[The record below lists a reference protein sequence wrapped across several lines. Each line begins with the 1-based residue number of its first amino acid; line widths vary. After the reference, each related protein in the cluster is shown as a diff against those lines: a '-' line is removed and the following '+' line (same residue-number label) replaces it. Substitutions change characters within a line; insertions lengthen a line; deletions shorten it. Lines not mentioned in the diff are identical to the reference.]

1 MGSTDLARD
10 RSTLYSMSE
19 NPSPSLPAGLDIDAF
34 DPNVRPQ
41 DDLFLHVNGAWIER
55 TEIPSDRARYG
66 SFYLLAEKAEEAV
79 RDIIVAAQDADP
91 SSQERKIGDLFAS
104 FMNEAR
110 VDEVGRAPIQA
121 DLDEAKAVDSIPAL
135 LRTLGRLERSGSS
148 GAVRL
153 FVDNDPGQPD
163 RYLVFL
169 EQGGI
174 GLPDESYYREEK
186 FADVRA
192 AYLKHLERIFVLVG
206 VDSPG
211 VAAERVMALETAL
224 AAGHWDNVRTR
235 DSDATYNLRSWGDV
249 DESAGGKL
257 SSWVDALELPD
268 AAFAEVV
275 VREPSFI
282 EALGHLLIESRLD
295 EWRDWLTWQIVRSAS
310 PYLASEFVA
319 AHFDFYG
326 KTLTGTPELRARWKR
341 GVGLVEGAL
350 GEAVGRTYVEGHFPP
365 SAKTEMDV
373 LVAKLIDAYRDS
385 IGALEWMSEETRG
398 RALEKLEKFVPKIG
412 YPSKWRDY
420 SSLEIDA
427 TDLMGNVRRAN
438 RFEFERE
445 LAKIGAPLDRDEWFM
460 TPQTVNAYYNPG
472 FNEIV
477 FPAAI
482 LQFPFF
488 VEDRDAAANYGAIGA
503 VIGHEIGHGFD
514 DQGSRFDGDG
524 KLTDWWTA
532 EDRAAFEQRTASLI
546 AQYDALEPKQTPGH
560 NVNGA
565 LTIGENIGDL
575 GGLGI
580 AWKAYLLSLDG
591 EEPPIIDG
599 MTGAQRFFLSW
610 AQAWQQ
616 KSRDEE
622 VIRLLSID
630 PHSPSE
636 FRCNQI
642 VRNLEAFYEAFDVRE
657 EDALWL
663 PEDSRVTI
671 W

>member
-1 MGSTDLARD
+1 
-10 RSTLYSMSE
+10 MSE

-398 RALEKLEKFVPKIG
+398 RALEKLE
-412 YPSKWRDY
+412 
-420 SSLEIDA
+420 E
-427 TDLMGNVRRAN
+427 
-438 RFEFERE
+438 
-445 LAKIGAPLDRDEWFM
+445 
-460 TPQTVNAYYNPG
+460 
-472 FNEIV
+472 
-477 FPAAI
+477 
-482 LQFPFF
+482 
-488 VEDRDAAANYGAIGA
+488 
-503 VIGHEIGHGFD
+503 
-514 DQGSRFDGDG
+514 
-524 KLTDWWTA
+524 
-532 EDRAAFEQRTASLI
+532 
-546 AQYDALEPKQTPGH
+546 
-560 NVNGA
+560 
-565 LTIGENIGDL
+565 
-575 GGLGI
+575 
-580 AWKAYLLSLDG
+580 
-591 EEPPIIDG
+591 
-599 MTGAQRFFLSW
+599 
-610 AQAWQQ
+610 
-616 KSRDEE
+616 
-622 VIRLLSID
+622 
-630 PHSPSE
+630 
-636 FRCNQI
+636 
-642 VRNLEAFYEAFDVRE
+642 
-657 EDALWL
+657 
-663 PEDSRVTI
+663 
-671 W
+671 